1 MDFLKALFGGNAL
14 TYEQFEQAINAHNG
28 NEANKEN
35 QIKIGNLGTGKYVD
49 KGKFDNLQALLTG
62 KENDL
67 TAANNL
73 IEQLKKGTQD
83 SEALQN
89 KVSEYEKAL
98 ADSAAREAEL
108 KIKYALDIAMRDA
121 GVQKED
127 AELLSIALERKLK
140 EKGEKIELDDNG
152 SIKGWNEK
160 LEGLKT
166 QYPNMFGKGD
176 GGGDGD
182 GFEPYDPKG
191 LPNPSGEKT
200 VTKDQFKAMTYEER
214 VKLKQSNEK
223 LYNSLK
229 G

>member
-14 TYEQFEQAINAHNG
+14 TYEQLEQAINAHNG

-35 QIKIGNLGTGKYVD
+35 QIKLGNLGTGKYVD
-49 KGKFDNLQALLTG
+49 KGKFDNLQAILTG

-67 TAANNL
+67 TSANNL
-73 IEQLKKGTQD
+73 IQQLKKETQD
-83 SEALQN
+83 SEALQR
-89 KVSEYEKAL
+89 KVTDYETAL
-98 ADSAAREAEL
+98 AESAAREAEL
-108 KIKYALDIAMRDA
+108 KTKYALDIAMRDA

-166 QYPNMFGKGD
+166 QYPNMFGKGN
-176 GGGDGD
+176 GNDGD
-182 GFEPYDPKG
+182 GYKPYDPNN
-191 LPNPSGEKT
+191 LPNPKNDKT
-200 VTKDQFKAMTYEER
+200 VTKDQFRAMSYEER
-214 VKLKQSNEK
+214 VKLKQSNET